1 MSKGDY
7 TRRVWRID
15 AGSAQYEGIDF
26 RAVVKW
32 PRGGKPA
39 VVDLTVYHPPAT
51 LVASIRNGERVAVLA
66 GYADAMGAVEVGGG
80 VPVSKSIEYDRASVD
95 MPLKVQLNAVA
106 ALSRVVLS
114 GSWATTTA
122 RTVLAWVAR
131 EAGLTVDDQS
141 TADVSYPRGHFIEG
155 GVQGVVEDL
164 AEDLNC
170 RWMIDGVNV
179 RLWPRDGV
187 ARETATLWMP
197 STGLM
202 LASTTGGTAGEIQ
215 AMATLTP
222 GLRQGHVVRLKDI
235 EHVGDVRTLEVAHE
249 LDTQGDTWQTSI
261 IGVPRG

>member
-1 MSKGDY
+1 MRGDF

-15 AGSAQYEGIDF
+15 AGSQQYEGLDF

-32 PRGGKPA
+32 PRSGKPA

-51 LVASIRNGERVAVLA
+51 LIASIREGERVAVLA

-80 VPVSKSIEYDRASVD
+80 VPVSKSIEYDRTSVD
-95 MPLKVQLNAVA
+95 MPLKVQLNAIS

-114 GSWATTTA
+114 GSWPTTSA
-122 RTVLAWVAR
+122 RQVLAWVAR

-141 TADVSYPRGHFIEG
+141 ERDAEYPYGYFVEG
-155 GVQGVVEDL
+155 GVQGVIEDL
-164 AEDLNC
+164 AADLGC

-179 RLWPRDGV
+179 RLWPRNGV

-202 LASTTGGTAGEIQ
+202 VASTTGGAAGEIQ
-215 AMATLTP
+215 AMAVLTP
-222 GLRQGHVVRLKDI
+222 GLRQGHVVRIKDL
-235 EHVGDVRTLEVAHE
+235 EHIGDVRTLEVAHE

-261 IGVPRG
+261 VGVPRG